1 MPTTTYLSL
10 GSNLGDRKQLL
21 HTAINEI
28 AERVGRVEAISSCI
42 ETEPVGFDSVHLF
55 LNMAVRVTTE
65 LNPYELLKVLK
76 QLERDL
82 GRTRK
87 SHDGVHYDRTIDID
101 ILLYD
106 NLEINSD
113 ELQIPHPRMWE
124 RDFVMRPLKEILIE
138 S

>member
-1 MPTTTYLSL
+1 MPTTYLSL
-10 GSNLGDRKQLL
+10 GSNLGDRRQLL

-55 LNMAVRVTTE
+55 LNMAVRVMTE

-106 NLEINSD
+106 NLEVNSE

-124 RDFVMRPLKEILIE
+124 RDFVMPPLKEILI
-138 S
+138 

>member
-1 MPTTTYLSL
+1 MPTTYLSL

-55 LNMAVRVTTE
+55 LNMAVRVRTE

-113 ELQIPHPRMWE
+113 ELQLPHPRMWE

>member
-1 MPTTTYLSL
+1 MPTTYLSL

-76 QLERDL
+76 RLERDL

-106 NLEINSD
+106 NLEINSE

-124 RDFVMRPLKEILIE
+124 RDFVMRPLKEILI
-138 S
+138 

>member
-1 MPTTTYLSL
+1 MPTTYLSL
-10 GSNLGDRKQLL
+10 GSNLGDRRQLL

-55 LNMAVRVTTE
+55 LNMAVRVRTE
-65 LNPYELLKVLK
+65 LDPYELLKVLK
-76 QLERDL
+76 QLECDL

-106 NLEINSD
+106 NWEVNSE

-124 RDFVMRPLKEILIE
+124 RDFVMRPLKEILI
-138 S
+138 

>member
-1 MPTTTYLSL
+1 MPTTYLSL
-10 GSNLGDRKQLL
+10 GSNLGDRRQLL

-28 AERVGRVEAISSCI
+28 AERVGQVEAISSCI

-55 LNMAVRVTTE
+55 LNMAVRVRTE
-65 LNPYELLKVLK
+65 LDPYELLKVLK
-76 QLERDL
+76 QLECDL

-106 NLEINSD
+106 NWEVNSE

-124 RDFVMRPLKEILIE
+124 RDFVMRPLKEILI
-138 S
+138 

>member
-1 MPTTTYLSL
+1 MPTTYLSL
-10 GSNLGDRKQLL
+10 GSNLGDRRQLL

-28 AERVGRVEAISSCI
+28 AERVGLVEAISSCI

-106 NLEINSD
+106 NLEVNSE

-124 RDFVMRPLKEILIE
+124 RDFVMRPLKEILI
-138 S
+138 

>member
-1 MPTTTYLSL
+1 MPTTYLSL
-10 GSNLGDRKQLL
+10 GSNLGDRRQLL

-65 LNPYELLKVLK
+65 LDPYELLKVLK
-76 QLERDL
+76 QLEQDL

-106 NLEINSD
+106 NLEINSE

-124 RDFVMRPLKEILIE
+124 RDFVMRPLKEILI
-138 S
+138 

>member
-1 MPTTTYLSL
+1 MPTTYLSL

-28 AERVGRVEAISSCI
+28 AERVGQVEAISSCI

-65 LNPYELLKVLK
+65 LKPYELLKVLK

-106 NLEINSD
+106 NLEVNSE

-124 RDFVMRPLKEILIE
+124 RDFVMRPLKEILI
-138 S
+138 

>member
-1 MPTTTYLSL
+1 MPTTYLSL

-55 LNMAVRVTTE
+55 LNMAVRVRTE

-76 QLERDL
+76 QLEQDL

-87 SHDGVHYDRTIDID
+87 SHDGIHYDRTIDID

-106 NLEINSD
+106 NLEVNSE

-124 RDFVMRPLKEILIE
+124 RDFVMHPLKEILI
-138 S
+138 

>member
-1 MPTTTYLSL
+1 MPTTYLSL
-10 GSNLGDRKQLL
+10 GSNLGDRRQLL

-76 QLERDL
+76 QLECDL

-87 SHDGVHYDRTIDID
+87 SHDGIHYDRTIDID

-106 NLEINSD
+106 NLEVNSE

-124 RDFVMRPLKEILIE
+124 RDFVMRPLKEILI
-138 S
+138 

>member
-1 MPTTTYLSL
+1 MPTTYLSL

-55 LNMAVRVTTE
+55 LNMAIRVRTE

-76 QLERDL
+76 QLECDL

-87 SHDGVHYDRTIDID
+87 SHDGIHYDRTIDID

-106 NLEINSD
+106 NLEVNSE

-124 RDFVMRPLKEILIE
+124 RDFVMRPLKEILI
-138 S
+138 

>member
-1 MPTTTYLSL
+1 MPTTYLSL

-21 HTAINEI
+21 HSAINEI
-28 AERVGRVEAISSCI
+28 AERVGRVETISSCI

-55 LNMAVRVTTE
+55 LNMAVRVMTE

-106 NLEINSD
+106 NLEVNSE

-124 RDFVMRPLKEILIE
+124 RDFVMRPLKEILI
-138 S
+138 

>member
-1 MPTTTYLSL
+1 MPTTYLSL
-10 GSNLGDRKQLL
+10 GSNLGDRRQLL

-28 AERVGRVEAISSCI
+28 AERVGRIEAISSCI

-106 NLEINSD
+106 NLEVNSE

>member
-1 MPTTTYLSL
+1 MPTTYLSL
-10 GSNLGDRKQLL
+10 GSNLGDRRQLL

-76 QLERDL
+76 QLEQDL

-106 NLEINSD
+106 NLEINSE

-124 RDFVMRPLKEILIE
+124 RDFVMRPLKEILI
-138 S
+138 

>member
-1 MPTTTYLSL
+1 MPTTYLSL

-87 SHDGVHYDRTIDID
+87 SHDGVHYNRTIDID

-106 NLEINSD
+106 NLEVNSE

-124 RDFVMRPLKEILIE
+124 RDFVMRPLKEILI
-138 S
+138 

>member
-1 MPTTTYLSL
+1 MPTTYLSL
-10 GSNLGDRKQLL
+10 GSNLGDRRQLL

-65 LNPYELLKVLK
+65 LNPYELLKVLT
-76 QLERDL
+76 QLECDL

-87 SHDGVHYDRTIDID
+87 SHDGIHYDRTIDID

-106 NLEINSD
+106 NLEVNSE

-124 RDFVMRPLKEILIE
+124 RDFVMRPLKEILI
-138 S
+138 

>member
-1 MPTTTYLSL
+1 MPTTYLSL

-65 LNPYELLKVLK
+65 LDPYELLKVLK

-106 NLEINSD
+106 NLKVNSE

-124 RDFVMRPLKEILIE
+124 RDFVMRPLKEILI
-138 S
+138 

>member
-1 MPTTTYLSL
+1 M
-10 GSNLGDRKQLL
+10 GDRRQLL

-65 LNPYELLKVLK
+65 LDPYELLKVLK

-106 NLEINSD
+106 NLEVNSE

-124 RDFVMRPLKEILIE
+124 RDFVMRPLKEILI
-138 S
+138 

>member
-1 MPTTTYLSL
+1 MPTTYLSL

-65 LNPYELLKVLK
+65 LTPYALLKVLK

-106 NLEINSD
+106 NLEVNSE

-124 RDFVMRPLKEILIE
+124 RDFVMRPLKEILI
-138 S
+138 

>member
-1 MPTTTYLSL
+1 MPTTYLSL
-10 GSNLGDRKQLL
+10 GSNLGDRRQLL

-55 LNMAVRVTTE
+55 LNMAVRVRTE
-65 LNPYELLKVLK
+65 LSPYELLKVLK

-106 NLEINSD
+106 NLEVNSE

-124 RDFVMRPLKEILIE
+124 RDFVMRPLKEILI
-138 S
+138 

>member
-1 MPTTTYLSL
+1 MPTTYLSL
-10 GSNLGDRKQLL
+10 GSNLGDRRQLL

-76 QLERDL
+76 QLECDL

-87 SHDGVHYDRTIDID
+87 SHNGVHYDRTIDID

-106 NLEINSD
+106 NLEVDSE

-124 RDFVMRPLKEILIE
+124 RDFVMRPLKEILI
-138 S
+138 

>member
-1 MPTTTYLSL
+1 MPTTYLSL
-10 GSNLGDRKQLL
+10 GSNLGDRRQLL

-76 QLERDL
+76 QLEQDL

-87 SHDGVHYDRTIDID
+87 SHDGIHYDRTIDID

-106 NLEINSD
+106 NWEVNSE

-124 RDFVMRPLKEILIE
+124 RDFVIRPLKEILI
-138 S
+138 

>member
-1 MPTTTYLSL
+1 MPTTYLSL

-76 QLERDL
+76 QLECDL

-87 SHDGVHYDRTIDID
+87 SHDGIHYDRTIDID

-106 NLEINSD
+106 NLEINSE

-124 RDFVMRPLKEILIE
+124 RDFVMRPLKEILI
-138 S
+138 

>member
-1 MPTTTYLSL
+1 MPTTYLSL
-10 GSNLGDRKQLL
+10 GSNLGDRRQLL

-55 LNMAVRVTTE
+55 LNMAVRVQTE

-106 NLEINSD
+106 NLEVNSE

-124 RDFVMRPLKEILIE
+124 RDFVMRPLKEILI
-138 S
+138 

>member
-1 MPTTTYLSL
+1 MPTTYLSL
-10 GSNLGDRKQLL
+10 GSNLGDRRQLL

-28 AERVGRVEAISSCI
+28 AERVGQVESISSCI

-106 NLEINSD
+106 NLEVNSE

-124 RDFVMRPLKEILIE
+124 RDFVMRPLKEILI
-138 S
+138 

>member
-1 MPTTTYLSL
+1 MPTTYLSL

-42 ETEPVGFDSVHLF
+42 ETEPVGFDSVQLF

-106 NLEINSD
+106 NLEVNSE

-124 RDFVMRPLKEILIE
+124 RDFVMRPLKEILI
-138 S
+138 

>member
-1 MPTTTYLSL
+1 MPTTYLSL

-65 LNPYELLKVLK
+65 INPYELLKVLK

-106 NLEINSD
+106 NLEVNSE

-124 RDFVMRPLKEILIE
+124 RDFVIRPLKEILI
-138 S
+138 

>member
-1 MPTTTYLSL
+1 MPTTYLSL
-10 GSNLGDRKQLL
+10 GSNLGDRRQLL

-55 LNMAVRVTTE
+55 LNMAVRVRTE

-76 QLERDL
+76 QLECDL

-87 SHDGVHYDRTIDID
+87 SHDGIHYDRTIDID

-106 NLEINSD
+106 NLEVNSE

-124 RDFVMRPLKEILIE
+124 RDFVMRPLKEILI
-138 S
+138 

>member
-1 MPTTTYLSL
+1 MPTTYLSL

-87 SHDGVHYDRTIDID
+87 SHDGIHYDRTIDID

-106 NLEINSD
+106 NLEVNSE

-124 RDFVMRPLKEILIE
+124 RDFVIRPLKEILI
-138 S
+138 

>member
-1 MPTTTYLSL
+1 MPTTYLSL

-21 HTAINEI
+21 HSAINEI
-28 AERVGRVEAISSCI
+28 AERVGRVETISSCI

-65 LNPYELLKVLK
+65 LNPYELLKGLK

-106 NLEINSD
+106 NLEVNSE

-124 RDFVMRPLKEILIE
+124 RDFVMRPLKEILI
-138 S
+138 

>member
-1 MPTTTYLSL
+1 MPTTYLSL

-106 NLEINSD
+106 NLEINSE

-124 RDFVMRPLKEILIE
+124 RDFVMRPLKEILI
-138 S
+138 

>member
-1 MPTTTYLSL
+1 MPTTYLSL

-21 HTAINEI
+21 HSAINEI

-106 NLEINSD
+106 NLEVNSE

-124 RDFVMRPLKEILIE
+124 RDFVMRPLKEILI
-138 S
+138 

>member
-1 MPTTTYLSL
+1 MPTTYLSL
-10 GSNLGDRKQLL
+10 GSNLGDRRQLL

-28 AERVGRVEAISSCI
+28 AERVGRIEAISSCI

-106 NLEINSD
+106 NLEVNSE

-124 RDFVMRPLKEILIE
+124 RDFVIRPLKEILI
-138 S
+138 

>member
-1 MPTTTYLSL
+1 MPTTYLSL

-106 NLEINSD
+106 NLEVNSE
-113 ELQIPHPRMWE
+113 ELKIPHPRMWE
-124 RDFVMRPLKEILIE
+124 RDFVMRPLKEILI
-138 S
+138 

>member
-1 MPTTTYLSL
+1 MPTTYLSL

-106 NLEINSD
+106 NLEVNSE

-124 RDFVMRPLKEILIE
+124 RDFVMRPLKEILI
-138 S
+138 

>member
-1 MPTTTYLSL
+1 MPTTYLSL

-65 LNPYELLKVLK
+65 LSPYELLKVLK

-106 NLEINSD
+106 NLEVNSE

-124 RDFVMRPLKEILIE
+124 RDFVMRPLKEILI
-138 S
+138 

>member
-1 MPTTTYLSL
+1 MPTTYLSL

-106 NLEINSD
+106 NWEVNSE

-124 RDFVMRPLKEILIE
+124 RDFVMRPLKEILI
-138 S
+138 

>member
-1 MPTTTYLSL
+1 MPTTYLSL
-10 GSNLGDRKQLL
+10 GSNLGDRIQLL

-106 NLEINSD
+106 NLEVNSE

-124 RDFVMRPLKEILIE
+124 RDFVICPLKEILI
-138 S
+138 

>member
-1 MPTTTYLSL
+1 MPTTYLSL
-10 GSNLGDRKQLL
+10 GSNLGDRRQLL

-28 AERVGRVEAISSCI
+28 AERVGRIEAISSCI

-76 QLERDL
+76 QLECDL

-87 SHDGVHYDRTIDID
+87 SHDGIHYDRTIDID

-106 NLEINSD
+106 NLEVNSE

-124 RDFVMRPLKEILIE
+124 RDFVMRPLKEILI
-138 S
+138 

>member
-1 MPTTTYLSL
+1 MPTTYLSL
-10 GSNLGDRKQLL
+10 GSNLGDSKQLL
-21 HTAINEI
+21 HTAINVI

-106 NLEINSD
+106 NLEVNSE

-124 RDFVMRPLKEILIE
+124 RDFVMRPLKEILI
-138 S
+138 